1 MKTSEIRDKSDEEL
15 VELEKELRDQLIR
28 IEVAKATQRST
39 NTAQTRGIKRDIARI
54 KTIAHER
61 TMGITNDAGGSSADA
76 AKED

>member
-1 MKTSEIRDKSDEEL
+1 MKTSEIRDKTDEEL

-61 TMGITNDAGGSSADA
+61 KLGLSNDAGETPAPAD
-76 AKED
+76 KED